1 MEETLLKLLDRFQH
15 LSDYAETKLGA
26 LIVFNSALILGL
38 FSIYK
43 DQSSFNQYLILIVVI
58 LNTTSLFFAFCGI
71 FPKSKNNHSSND
83 KSISKNYFYFK
94 YVAQLNEHQLIE
106 NLRKDYELD
115 SCNKQLEKDLGNQIV
130 VLAKNSERK
139 FNYFGIALKFT
150 IAGIISPIG
159 LLIFY
164 IYNNPN

>member
-1 MEETLLKLLDRFQH
+1 MEDTLLKMLDRFQH

-26 LIVFNSALILGL
+26 IIAFNSAVILGF

-43 DQSSFNQYLILIVVI
+43 YQSTPNQYLILAVVV
-58 LNTTSLFFAFCGI
+58 LNITSLFFAFCGV
-71 FPKSKNNHSSND
+71 FPKSKNNHSSSD

-106 NLRKDYELD
+106 NLRKDYDLNN
-115 SCNKQLEKDLGNQIV
+115 CNQQMEKDLGNQIV

-150 IAGIISPIG
+150 IAGLISPIG